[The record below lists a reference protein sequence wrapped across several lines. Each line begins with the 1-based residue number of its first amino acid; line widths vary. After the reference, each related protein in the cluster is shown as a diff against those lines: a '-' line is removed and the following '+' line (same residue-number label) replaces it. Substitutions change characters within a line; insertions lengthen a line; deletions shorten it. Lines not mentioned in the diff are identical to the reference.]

1 MLNQLKNWLNRFFQ
15 LSAHHTTP
23 RLEIMGGLSTFLTMS
38 YIIFINPSIL
48 SLTGMDKGAVF
59 TATCLAAAFGSAL
72 MGVLANYPI
81 ALAPG
86 MALNTYFT
94 YGVVLGAGYN
104 WQTGLGAV
112 FIAGVVFFILS
123 IFPIREF
130 LINSIPKSLKVAI
143 VAGIGLFLGIIGLK
157 SAGIITGNTATM
169 VTIGNLHQPSALLA
183 ALGFFLIISFDA
195 IGVTSGIILSILII
209 SGLGALLGVNQ
220 FYGIFS
226 LPPSIAPTFLK
237 MDLLHAWQP
246 GLAAII
252 FAFLF
257 VDLFDN
263 TGTLIAVAHR
273 AGLMDKNGK
282 LPRINRVLA
291 SDSAAAIMS
300 GVLGTST
307 TTSYLESAVGVKA
320 GGRTGLTALTVAF
333 LFLLALFL
341 SPLAESIP
349 IYATAPALVYVAC
362 LMARAFT
369 EFDWDDVTEYAPSVI
384 TALTMPLTFS
394 IAEGIALGFITY
406 AMVKLISG
414 KWQDLNATVIVL
426 AAIFILKYAFLGH

>member
-1 MLNQLKNWLNRFFQ
+1 MLNRFFK
-15 LSAHHTTP
+15 LTEHKTTP
-23 RLEIMGGLSTFLTMS
+23 RLEMMGGLSTFLTMS
-38 YIIFINPSIL
+38 YIIFINPAIL
-48 SLTGMDKGAVF
+48 SLAGMDKGAVF
-59 TATCLAAAFGSAL
+59 TATCLAAAFGTAL
-72 MGVLANYPI
+72 MGLLANYPI

-94 YGVVLGAGYN
+94 YGVVLGAGYS

-112 FIAGVVFFILS
+112 FIAGVIFFVLS
-123 IFPIREF
+123 VFPIREF

-157 SAGIITGNTATM
+157 SAGIITGSTATL
-169 VTIGNLHQPSALLA
+169 VTIGNLHEPSAILA
-183 ALGFFLIISFDA
+183 ALGFFLIIGFDA
-195 IGVTSGIILSILII
+195 LGVTSGIILSILII
-209 SGLGALLGVNQ
+209 SGLGALIGCSKFV
-220 FYGIFS
+220 GIFA
-226 LPPSIAPTFLK
+226 LPPSIAPTFMQ
-237 MDLLHAWQP
+237 MDLQGAWQP

-263 TGTLIAVAHR
+263 TGTLIGVAHR

-282 LPRINRVLA
+282 LPRINRVLV
-291 SDSAAAIMS
+291 SDSGAAIMS
-300 GVLGTST
+300 GILGTST

-320 GGRTGLTALTVAF
+320 GGRTGMTAVTVAA

-341 SPLAESIP
+341 SPLAESVP

-362 LMARAFT
+362 LMSRAFT

-384 TALTMPLTFS
+384 TAITMPLTFS
-394 IAEGIALGFITY
+394 IAEGIALGFVTY
-406 AMVKLISG
+406 TMVKLISG
-414 KWQDLNATVIVL
+414 RWRDLNATVVVL
-426 AAIFILKYAFLGH
+426 AGIFILKYALLGH